1 MTIREIKK
9 GNRDEDKI
17 LRDLGFIF
25 DSEKDHYE
33 PKKLL
38 MLYIQNEIQNNYIQ
52 NESIGDKDK
61 TLTIKEQL
69 YMTRQYLSG
78 IINDHKTHQLKI
90 YLKIAIDFISSKD
103 SDETCTM
110 HAKSDNTEI
119 MMCSETDEIIKELF
133 EPLFQ
138 KYQEGLQKS
147 MKGSEFIFD
156 SFDVLSYD
164 LNKISPNRRGSY
176 IDSPEWLKNKKSS
189 NES

>member
-1 MTIREIKK
+1 MI
-9 GNRDEDKI
+9 
-17 LRDLGFIF
+17 
-25 DSEKDHYE
+25 
-33 PKKLL
+33 
-38 MLYIQNEIQNNYIQ
+38 
-52 NESIGDKDK
+52 
-61 TLTIKEQL
+61 
-69 YMTRQYLSG
+69 RQYLSD
-78 IINDHKTHQLKI
+78 IINDHKTHQWKI

-110 HAKSDNTEI
+110 HAKSDDTEI

>member
-1 MTIREIKK
+1 MTIREIRK

-69 YMTRQYLSG
+69 YMIRPYLSG

-90 YLKIAIDFISSKD
+90 YLKIVIDFISSKD
-103 SDETCTM
+103 SDETCTR
-110 HAKSDNTEI
+110 HAKSVI
-119 MMCSETDEIIKELF
+119 
-133 EPLFQ
+133 Q
-138 KYQEGLQKS
+138 KL
-147 MKGSEFIFD
+147 
-156 SFDVLSYD
+156 
-164 LNKISPNRRGSY
+164 
-176 IDSPEWLKNKKSS
+176 
-189 NES
+189 

>member
-103 SDETCTM
+103 SDETCTR

-138 KYQEGLQKS
+138 K
-147 MKGSEFIFD
+147 
-156 SFDVLSYD
+156 
-164 LNKISPNRRGSY
+164 
-176 IDSPEWLKNKKSS
+176 
-189 NES
+189 